1 MVWKV
6 EFTDV
11 ALKTL
16 KKLDKKTA
24 VMIISY
30 IEKNLTGQINPRAI
44 GSALLGE
51 KKEKWRYRIGSF
63 RLLCKIEDKRITVVV
78 VQVGDR
84 KDIYK

>member
-1 MVWKV
+1 MGWKV

-11 ALKTL
+11 ALKAL

-24 VMIISY
+24 AMIVSY
-30 IEKNLTGQINPRAI
+30 IEKNLTGQVNPRAT
-44 GSALLGE
+44 GRPLVFNQKG
-51 KKEKWRYRIGSF
+51 KWRYRIGNF
-63 RLLCKIEDKRITVVV
+63 RLLCKIEDYRITIVV

>member
-1 MVWKV
+1 MGWKV
-6 EFTDV
+6 EFTEI

-24 VMIISY
+24 AMIVSY

-44 GSALLGE
+44 GRPLLGNQ
-51 KKEKWRYRIGSF
+51 KGKWRYRIGSY
-63 RLLCKIEDKRITVVV
+63 RLLCKIEDYRLTVVV

>member
-1 MVWKV
+1 MGWKV

-11 ALKTL
+11 ALKAL

-24 VMIISY
+24 AMIVSY
-30 IEKNLTGQINPRAI
+30 IEKNLTGQVNPRAT
-44 GSALLGE
+44 GRPLVVNQKG
-51 KKEKWRYRIGSF
+51 KWRYRIGNF
-63 RLLCKIEDKRITVVV
+63 RLLCTIEDYRITIVV